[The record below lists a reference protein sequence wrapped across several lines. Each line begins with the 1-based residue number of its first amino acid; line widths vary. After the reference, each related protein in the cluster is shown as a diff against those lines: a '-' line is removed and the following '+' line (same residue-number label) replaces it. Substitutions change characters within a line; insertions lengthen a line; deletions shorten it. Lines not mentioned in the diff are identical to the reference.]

1 MHEVKAATPM
11 PTRSTQPPAPRSPRG
26 AAVKDELIMF
36 VRRKRALP
44 RTDTVQVSKEAL
56 DLLKRTSVAFQ
67 HLPPATKAADTEL
80 TSTLPKA
87 NSWALARRYLKGS

>member
-1 MHEVKAATPM
+1 
-11 PTRSTQPPAPRSPRG
+11 
-26 AAVKDELIMF
+26 MF
-36 VRRKRALP
+36 VRRKRATP

-56 DLLKRTSVAFQ
+56 ELLKRTSVAFQ
-67 HLPPATKAADTEL
+67 HLPPAAKAADTEL